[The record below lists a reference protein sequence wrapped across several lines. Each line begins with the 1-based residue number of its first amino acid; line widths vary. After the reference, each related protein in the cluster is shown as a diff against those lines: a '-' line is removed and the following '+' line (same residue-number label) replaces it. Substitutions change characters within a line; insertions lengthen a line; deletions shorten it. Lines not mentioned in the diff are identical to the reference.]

1 MKIQHSAPKLDSHF
15 SETKVGHSI
24 YRLVWFQ
31 YSAQILEK
39 DNHPQFE
46 VLAANYT
53 KDTTIQEQ
61 LLFEVNPY
69 FQVRVHMKKCTSNKF
84 NFLSEFVQLLVSTQE
99 AHYRGSSGWC

>member
-1 MKIQHSAPKLDSHF
+1 MLQSWTVISQKPKLDIQHI
-15 SETKVGHSI
+15 GW
-24 YRLVWFQ
+24 LDLQ
-31 YSAQILEK
+31 YSAQTLEK
-39 DNHPQFE
+39 DYHHHIL

-53 KDTTIQEQ
+53 NDTIIQEQ